1 MLLALLLT
9 CVPGHIQGSS
19 PQEPIPATQP
29 GKDGEKPL
37 AERPLGAPIV
47 FDGEPI
53 PEQEV
58 LRFLCLGLG
67 RQQVET
73 AKIGVI
79 IETELTMRAASG
91 EDISKYEVPR
101 AKIAASLEKQRMDFL
116 ERYPSLDFPTEVGRA
131 FLSLDLYREQL
142 TQTLLFDLLFFPD
155 NPDEWPP
162 LTTEAIIQGTGN
174 MDFVD
179 DAKESYQ
186 YRYQQQLQEGLDEIP
201 ADDPIFTEYL
211 RSMVLETLTDFS
223 TIVTDPDSLPDG
235 VLVTVDGTPVM
246 IDDIF
251 EKIKAHVS
259 VDRFD
264 DARLF
269 VTLMHVTRK
278 DLESSVCRAC
288 EGAGAECEACDGS
301 GRVNEMMSEQE
312 FAQAWAP
319 GTPLSQVIKE
329 QDMLARNV
337 YGFPSI
343 ESYVYYLREQWSLR
357 KRYKEQLADKELLGS
372 YIEHLNKIAGA
383 GKVDCEV
390 ILATSYDFPNNRWK
404 EDGGWEYAEKKA
416 AEIKK
421 LLDEGAD
428 WKETLDLHS
437 EFWDPPLPE
446 KGQKPQ
452 FGYNFKGRFGP
463 QTRNQLLTRFEESE
477 FTWLLRRESISDR
490 VFFEQ
495 EIGSVIGPF
504 KGTRGYYISKLK
516 SRTQPTSGLRLE
528 EPRHV
533 EFIVDHYMR
542 REFMDYAH
550 GLLDKAREEGRLTG
564 I

>member
-1 MLLALLLT
+1 
-9 CVPGHIQGSS
+9 
-19 PQEPIPATQP
+19 
-29 GKDGEKPL
+29 
-37 AERPLGAPIV
+37 
-47 FDGEPI
+47 
-53 PEQEV
+53 
-58 LRFLCLGLG
+58 
-67 RQQVET
+67 
-73 AKIGVI
+73 
-79 IETELTMRAASG
+79 
-91 EDISKYEVPR
+91 
-101 AKIAASLEKQRMDFL
+101 
-116 ERYPSLDFPTEVGRA
+116 
-131 FLSLDLYREQL
+131 
-142 TQTLLFDLLFFPD
+142 
-155 NPDEWPP
+155 
-162 LTTEAIIQGTGN
+162 

-186 YRYQQQLQEGLDEIP
+186 HRYQQQLQEGLDEIP

-211 RSMVLETLTDFS
+211 RSLVLETLTDFS
-223 TIVTDPDSLPDG
+223 TIVTDPDALPDG

-251 EKIKAHVS
+251 EKIKPHVT
-259 VDRFD
+259 VDKVD

-269 VTLMHVTRK
+269 VTLMHVARK

-288 EGAGAECEACDGS
+288 QGKGHSEVLGDADGSTGMDEQCEACEGS
-301 GRVNEMMSEQE
+301 GQVNEMMSEEE

-319 GTPLSQVIKE
+319 GTPLAQVIKQ

-337 YGFPSI
+337 LGFPSI

-357 KRYKEQLADKELLGS
+357 KRYTEQLEDKELLGS

-404 EDGGWEYAEKKA
+404 EGGWEYAEKKA

-421 LLDEGAD
+421 LLDEGAA

-477 FTWLLRRESISDR
+477 FTWLLRRESISDK
-490 VFFEQ
+490 VFFDQ
-495 EIGSVIGPF
+495 EVGSVIGPL

-516 SRTQPTSGLRLE
+516 SRTRPTSGLRLE
-528 EPRHV
+528 EPRHI

-542 REFMDYAH
+542 REFMNYAH
-550 GLLDKAREEGRLTG
+550 GLVDKAREEGRLTG